1 MELAKVLAGVETL
14 AVAGSLKVEVGGVAY
29 DSRQV
34 RPDGLFVAI
43 HGEKLDGDNFIPQA
57 IGAGAAAILSERP
70 PRPDARATWVQVRS
84 ARQALAQ
91 AAANFYGHPARSVKL
106 IGVTGTNGKTTTAY
120 LLESILRAAGHKVGL
135 FGTVEYHTAGQVI
148 PAAQTTPESADL
160 QGFLA
165 GLREAGAGWA
175 VMEVS
180 SHGLALD
187 RVYACPFAAA
197 VFTNLSRD
205 HLDFHQTM
213 DNYFEAKKK
222 LFLGCGAEP
231 PPLCVLNADEPRTRE
246 LEPVCQGQVVLYGL
260 KGNGKV
266 ITARQPQL
274 TFSGIEFTLQTRAGS
289 VPMRS
294 PLVGRSNLWN
304 LLAAAATAH
313 GLGLPLETIARGL
326 EALARVPGRFE
337 RVDAGQPFAVV
348 VDFAHTDLAFTNLLE
363 TARELARGGKVI
375 IVFGSGGDRDRTKRP
390 LMGEIAARLADHVIL
405 TTDNPRSEDPVRIIN
420 DILVGVQKAGGS
432 STVEVERE
440 RAFAK
445 AFEMA
450 KEGDIVLLAGKG
462 HQNTQVYRDRTEPW
476 SDAEVA
482 RRLLERRGSARAET
496 ARSNA
501 R

>member
-1 MELAKVLAGVETL
+1 MELAKMLAGVETL
-14 AVAGSLKVEVGGVAY
+14 AVAGSLNVEVTGVAY

-43 HGEKLDGDNFIPQA
+43 HGEKLDGGNFIPQA
-57 IGAGAAAILSERP
+57 IGAGAAAVLSERP

-91 AAANFYGHPARSVKL
+91 AAANFYGHPARTVKL
-106 IGVTGTNGKTTTAY
+106 IGVTGTNGKTTTTY
-120 LLESILRAAGHKVGL
+120 LLESILRAAGHKAGL

-148 PAAQTTPESADL
+148 SAAQTTPESADL

-165 GLREAGAGWA
+165 GLRDAGAGWA

-222 LFLGCGAEP
+222 LFLGCGTEP

-246 LEPVCQGQVVLYGL
+246 LEPLCHGQVVFYGL

-266 ITARQPQL
+266 ITARRPQL
-274 TFSGIEFTLQTRAGS
+274 TFSGIEFTLHTPAGS
-289 VPMRS
+289 VQVRS
-294 PLVGRSNLWN
+294 PLVGRSNLAN
-304 LLAAAATAH
+304 LLAAAATAF

-326 EALARVPGRFE
+326 GSLARVPGRFE

-432 STVEVERE
+432 YTIEVERD

-450 KEGDIVLLAGKG
+450 REGDIVLLAGKG
-462 HQNTQVYRDRTEPW
+462 HQTTQVYRDRTEPW

-482 RRLLERRGSARAET
+482 RRLLEHRGSARAET